1 MGRQRSPNRDRAYEM
16 WKESNGTKPLKS
28 IAEELGEP
36 ETLVRKWKCQDK
48 WDSKSNVT
56 EKKKGNVT
64 KRKRGAPKGNHNAK
78 GHGAPKGNTNS
89 LKHGGYS
96 MRMYGE
102 GLSEEEQELWDSMDE
117 DEEELL
123 LEQIRFYRLRERRI
137 LIAIASLQEEHQLIT
152 GVMQVE
158 NKRNFKNASEMERY
172 NEQIEEK
179 VAKGERLAGDAF
191 QMQTMTE
198 NSYKRIERLEAE
210 LTKVQRAKVEAIGK
224 LADIRKN
231 RNEATGDEAVDD
243 WIKAIMDG
251 DSIE

>member
-1 MGRQRSPNRDRAYEM
+1 MEANESKKPRRPRIGQIPGAADNAFGSNDNHYEKRPYSAPAADGASAADADSQERRPNFPAREGYPQRPYQPRQ
-16 WKESNGTKPLKS
+16 SNYGQ
-28 IAEELGEP
+28 GGYQQ
-36 ETLVRKWKCQDK
+36 RQ
-48 WDSKSNVT
+48 
-56 EKKKGNVT
+56 
-64 KRKRGAPKGNHNAK
+64 
-78 GHGAPKGNTNS
+78 
-89 LKHGGYS
+89 GGYS

-152 GVMQVE
+152 GVMRVE

-231 RNEATGDEAVDD
+231 RSEATGDEAIDD

-251 DSIE
+251 DNVE